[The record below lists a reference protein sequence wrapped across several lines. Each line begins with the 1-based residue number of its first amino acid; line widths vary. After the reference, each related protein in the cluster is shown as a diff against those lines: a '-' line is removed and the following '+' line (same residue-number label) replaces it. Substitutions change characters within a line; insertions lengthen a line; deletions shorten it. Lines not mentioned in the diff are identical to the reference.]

1 MEKNR
6 IKFTIENIIYIDKL
20 KNKLFNNYKFIQN
33 ITHIIQNDN
42 FIVNIYLDDNINN
55 NIFYMI
61 CQDII
66 KTLIIDKKID
76 IYYFHNN
83 ILTYKYE

>member
-1 MEKNR
+1 MKKNR
-6 IKFTIENIIYIDKL
+6 IKFIIKNIIYIDKL
-20 KNKLFNNYKFIQN
+20 KNKLFNNYKFISN
-33 ITHIIQNDN
+33 ITHIIQKDN

-66 KTLIIDKKID
+66 ITLIINKKID
-76 IYYFHNN
+76 ISYFHNN

>member
-6 IKFTIENIIYIDKL
+6 IKFIIDNIIYIDKL
-20 KNKLFNNYKFIQN
+20 KNKLFNNYKFISN
-33 ITHIIQNDN
+33 ITHIIQNYDY
-42 FIVNIYLDDNINN
+42 IVNIYLDDNINN

-61 CQDII
+61 CQNII
-66 KTLIIDKKID
+66 KILIIDKKID
-76 IYYFHNN
+76 IFYFHNN

>member
-66 KTLIIDKKID
+66 KTLIINKKID
-76 IYYFHNN
+76 ICYFHNN

>member
-20 KNKLFNNYKFIQN
+20 KNKLFNNYKFILN

-76 IYYFHNN
+76 ISYFHNN

>member
-20 KNKLFNNYKFIQN
+20 KNKLFNNYKFISN

-42 FIVNIYLDDNINN
+42 FIVNVHLDDNINN

-66 KTLIIDKKID
+66 KTLIINKKND

>member
-6 IKFTIENIIYIDKL
+6 IKFIIDNIIYIDKL
-20 KNKLFNNYKFIQN
+20 KNKLFNNYKFISN
-33 ITHIIQNDN
+33 ITHIIQNYHY
-42 FIVNIYLDDNINN
+42 IVNIYLDDNINN

-61 CQDII
+61 CQNII
-66 KTLIIDKKID
+66 KILIIHKKID
-76 IYYFHNN
+76 ISYFHNN

>member
-6 IKFTIENIIYIDKL
+6 IKFIIDNIIYIDKL
-20 KNKLFNNYKFIQN
+20 KNKLFNNYKFISN
-33 ITHIIQNDN
+33 ITHIIQNYDY
-42 FIVNIYLDDNINN
+42 IVNIYLDDNINN

-61 CQDII
+61 CQNII
-66 KTLIIDKKID
+66 KILIVDKKID
-76 IYYFHNN
+76 ISYFHNN

>member
-6 IKFTIENIIYIDKL
+6 IKFIIDNIIYIDKL
-20 KNKLFNNYKFIQN
+20 KNKLFNNYKFISN
-33 ITHIIQNDN
+33 ITHIIQNYDY
-42 FIVNIYLDDNINN
+42 IVNIYLDDNINN

-61 CQDII
+61 CQNII
-66 KTLIIDKKID
+66 KILIIHKKID
-76 IYYFHNN
+76 ISYFHNN

>member
-20 KNKLFNNYKFIQN
+20 KNKLFNNYKFILN
-33 ITHIIQNDN
+33 ITHIMQNDN

-76 IYYFHNN
+76 ICYFHNN

>member
-6 IKFTIENIIYIDKL
+6 IKFTIYNIIYIDKL
-20 KNKLFNNYKFIQN
+20 KNKLFNNYKFISN

-42 FIVNIYLDDNINN
+42 FIVNVYLDDNINN

-66 KTLIIDKKID
+66 KTLIIDKKND
-76 IYYFHNN
+76 ISYFHNN

>member
-33 ITHIIQNDN
+33 ITNIIQNDN

-66 KTLIIDKKID
+66 KTLIINKKID
-76 IYYFHNN
+76 ICYFHNN